1 MAKIIHTEDNLLRF
15 DDGTEITC
23 DHCQDCCEYNYAKF
37 EDIDDL
43 CRATKFNTNQ
53 LVFEKVEGSGFRF
66 GNKHGRMFFVP
77 CYSDQ
82 NGYYTAELDVYLN
95 GRQVLYID
103 ECNENYC

>member
-66 GNKHGRMFFVP
+66 GNKNGRMFFVP

-82 NGYYTAELDVYLN
+82 NGYYTAELDVYYN
-95 GRQVLYID
+95 GKEVLHID
-103 ECNENYC
+103 ECCENYC